1 MFRRHSRQ
9 NEGITGTSEDHD
21 LQTSAV
27 PSGAARERSLSLA
40 QERFS
45 NLTDLNS
52 RKERTDK
59 FAFPM

>member
-1 MFRRHSRQ
+1 MFQRHSRQ
-9 NEGITGTSEDHD
+9 NEGITGTSVDHD